1 MTVPVDMTDIVL
13 RLAAAGGTGIVLG
26 LNRDLHGKPTG
37 VRTLGLVALS
47 AALVALATINLPMI
61 SSDPDAMS
69 RVVQGLIQGV
79 LPGIGFLGA
88 GVIFRSKDGGS
99 IENLTTAATVWITAV
114 LGLACGLAAWPIV
127 GLGLLLSFLLLISG
141 GLIETL
147 TAKILG
153 SANAPEAVAQAKPE
167 ATPPPA

>member
-1 MTVPVDMTDIVL
+1 MPAPDDMMDILL
-13 RLAAAGGTGIVLG
+13 RLGAAGGTGIVLG

-47 AALVALATINLPMI
+47 AALVAIATINLPMI
-61 SSDPDAMS
+61 HSDPDALS
-69 RVVQGLIQGV
+69 RVIQGLIQGV

-153 SANAPEAVAQAKPE
+153 SAKAPEAAAQAKPE